1 MNTAKLVR
9 KEIKELKE
17 RIEDIKPKLAFY
29 KELERAISC
38 KQQSDLKWRIED
50 KIKSGEG
57 FTTIKGF
64 CIYHGICN
72 ATVYNWASKGL
83 IPRPIK
89 IEGRLK
95 GFKNSDLLAILKHV
109 DKHEI
114 KMCN

>member
-17 RIEDIKPKLAFY
+17 RIEDLKPKLAFY

-38 KQQSDLKWRIED
+38 KQQSAMKWRIED